1 MIIKSCVCLQQS
13 ARGGGGGGGKDGTV
27 LVTINLKMN
36 KSFTNN
42 IVGFEQRGPVLLR
55 TRLMIIFI

>member
-1 MIIKSCVCLQQS
+1 MPPAKCK
-13 ARGGGGGGGKDGTV
+13 GGGGGGGKDGTV